1 MEQAAEDIL
10 DILEEYECTVADG
23 IALLEMV
30 KFNLLTAGLEPTE
43 GVTLQ

>member
-10 DILEEYECTVADG
+10 DILEEYECTLADG

-30 KFNLLTAGLEPTE
+30 KFNLLMAGTNPTE
-43 GVTLQ
+43 GVTIQ